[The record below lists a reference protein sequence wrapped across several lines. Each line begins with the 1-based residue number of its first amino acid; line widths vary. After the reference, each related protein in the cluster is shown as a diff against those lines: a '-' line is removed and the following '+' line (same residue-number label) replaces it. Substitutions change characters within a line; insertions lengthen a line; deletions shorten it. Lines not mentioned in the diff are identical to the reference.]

1 MRQWSIGVALV
12 AAGVALG
19 GCHRSLQVLK
29 DSEGRTFSARCTE
42 QGRCRLTERGGA
54 PPPAGKPALLLHDS
68 SFVVGICNARAGATR
83 APASDC
89 RPLVCQRDAD
99 CPPAHGLET
108 GTCVDG
114 LCTAPAE
121 PVQVDD
127 AVMLCLAGTGLGLG
141 TALQVQRYAL
151 AKNCGAPCKVPAPC
165 RQP

>member
-1 MRQWSIGVALV
+1 MSPSRVGVALI
-12 AAGVALG
+12 AAGAALG
-19 GCHRSLQVLK
+19 GCHRGRQQVLK

-42 QGRCRLTERGGA
+42 QGQCDLTQRSGPSA
-54 PPPAGKPALLLHDS
+54 PGKPALLLHNS
-68 SFVVGICNARAGATR
+68 SFVVGVCDARKGAPR

-89 RPLVCQRDAD
+89 RPLVCTKDAN
-99 CPPAHGLET
+99 CPPAHGLKI

-121 PVQVDD
+121 PVRVDD

-141 TALQVQRYAL
+141 TPLQVQRYAL
-151 AKNCGAPCKVPAPC
+151 AQNCGSPCKVPAPC